1 MKTKL
6 IVLICLFLILSC
18 GKEKELFEKT
28 EKTNTIE
35 AYEAFLQKYPKSKY
49 KPKIDSILVE
59 LAYEQAILINTIEAF
74 DNYQKKYPA
83 SKYSEDINA
92 RIDWIKIDENPNK
105 ATYEEY
111 IKNNPD
117 SRYVNKAN
125 LRIKQLNF
133 WEATQNTRKN
143 FQILLSDRA
152 DICMEFHPRYVKY
165 AIDLLRHNLLH
176 EAMAVLL
183 IIQYQNDRG
192 AEKCRNIALE
202 KLKKSMNQFKN
213 GNYYG
218 WNFENARI
226 EVERLTQRLKIMQ
239 QIDYVPSVEK
249 ITELIQTG
257 EIDIDNI
264 LREMLESDEQDEKTQ
279 LEKFLK
285 NIEFSYYK
293 MMFPEFLTDVIN
305 FLGERAAE
313 DQRTA
318 SLLTNFD
325 QIEAARFVLKACNRY
340 AQSNRF
346 KYLSSIAKKYKNE
359 ALQLLDIPNDTAKAN
374 IIFAF
379 GLAKQKSSIEKIKNY
394 LNNTEDERLKIACYF
409 ALTYLGEDNTDLMN
423 NLLNKN
429 LEKIIAEEKSK
440 ERESETK
447 STINNATDI
456 VADIL
461 AYFQWLD
468 IENEKKINVDQ
479 VKRAVKYPDSHIQF
493 FAPLIL
499 RDIEAPLDSSLMDV
513 LFKLL
518 ENDEPDIRSNVKE
531 LLKKNQ
537 KQMFKPILKRLKRG
551 TIEQKVALLEIL
563 DSKYLETSNGEIDSL
578 INTFIKGSNTK
589 LVNAAMLAIGNLK
602 LTKYNDLLVKKIDSE
617 DYGHHAFI
625 ALVSMNENK
634 LDSIKNLKH
643 HNSDYAILARAILGD
658 NDAKN
663 LLLRRLK
670 SNLIHDILT
679 TLQLTMIWHDKDF
692 FQEFYKKVNY
702 SNSWYAPTDY
712 YVAYYAQK
720 GAISTLTTYKDLRE

>member
-1 MKTKL
+1 MKKKL
-6 IVLICLFLILSC
+6 IVLICLFLILGC

-49 KPKIDSILVE
+49 KPQIDSILVE

-74 DNYQKKYPA
+74 ENYQQKYPA
-83 SKYSEDINA
+83 SKYSADINA
-92 RIDWIKIDENPNK
+92 RIEWIKIDENPNK

-117 SRYVNKAN
+117 SRYVNKAK
-125 LRIKQLNF
+125 LRIKQLDF

-143 FQILLSDRA
+143 FQKLLSDRT

-176 EAMAVLL
+176 EALAVLS
-183 IIQYQNDRG
+183 IVQYQNDRG
-192 AEKCRNIALE
+192 VENCRAIALE

-226 EVERLTQRLKIMQ
+226 EVERLTQILKIMQ
-239 QIDYVPSVEK
+239 QIDYVSSVEK
-249 ITELIQTG
+249 ISELIQTG

-264 LREMLESDEQDEKTQ
+264 LVEMLKSDDQDEKAQ

-293 MMFPEFLTDVIN
+293 MMFPKFITDVIN
-305 FLGERAAE
+305 FLGERAGE
-313 DQRTA
+313 DQRVA

-325 QIEAARFVLKACNRY
+325 QVEAARNVLNACNRY

-346 KYLSSIAKKYKNE
+346 KYLSAIVKKYNNE
-359 ALQLLDIPNDTAKAN
+359 ALQLLDFPNDTAKSN

-379 GLAKQKSSIEKIKNY
+379 GLAKQKSGIEKIQNF
-394 LNNTEDERLKIACYF
+394 LNSTNDERLKIACYF
-409 ALTYLGEDNTDLMN
+409 AMTCIGEDNTGLIN
-423 NLLNKN
+423 NLLQKN
-429 LEKIIAEEKSK
+429 LDIIFAEEKSEEK
-440 ERESETK
+440 ESETK
-447 STINNATDI
+447 LTKDKAANI

-468 IENEKKINVDQ
+468 IENEKKINLDLVN
-479 VKRAVKYPDSHIQF
+479 RAIKYPDSHIQF

-499 RDIEAPLDSSLMDV
+499 RDVEAPLDSSLMDV

-518 ENDEPDIRSNVKE
+518 GNDEADIRSNVKE

-537 KQMFKPILKRLKRG
+537 QQILNPILKRLQNG
-551 TIEQKVALLEIL
+551 TIDQKVALLEIL
-563 DSKYLETSNGEIDSL
+563 DSKYLETANGKIDSL

-589 LVNAAMLAIGNLK
+589 LVNAAILAIGNLK

-625 ALVSMNENK
+625 ALISLNEN
-634 LDSIKNLKH
+634 SEETIKNLKH
-643 HNSDYAILARAILGD
+643 HSSDYAILARAILGD
-658 NDAKN
+658 NNAKN

-670 SNLIHDILT
+670 SDSIHEILT
-679 TLQLTMIWHDKDF
+679 TLQLTLIWYDKDF